1 MEYLIAEEAD
11 RRSLRRERRFSPRL
25 DPLSV
30 SDEELLRH
38 YRFPR
43 RELVQIIDELQPY
56 LQRRTTRVSAIPA
69 HTQVLV
75 ALRFFASGSFQN
87 VVGDVCGRFLPYR

>member
-30 SDEELLRH
+30 SDEELQRH

-43 RELVQIIDELQPY
+43 RELVELIDELSSKENDGGACHPC
-56 LQRRTTRVSAIPA
+56 T
-69 HTQVLV
+69 HT
-75 ALRFFASGSFQN
+75 SF
-87 VVGDVCGRFLPYR
+87 GDTKVYRK